1 MLDTFKK
8 IHFIGIGGISMSGLA
23 EIMFTQGYIVSGSD
37 MNSSPT
43 TTHLENLGIEIF
55 QGHFPSN
62 ITSDIDVVV
71 YTAAI
76 KEDNPELI
84 MARTLIKNI
93 LVRSEFLGWLMRT
106 YKYPICVSGTH
117 GKTTTT
123 SMLSEILINA
133 NKNPT
138 ITVGGILNSI
148 GGNIHIGGSKYFLTE
163 ACEYCNSF
171 LDFHPKV
178 GIILNIE
185 EDHMDFFRDLNDI
198 YNSFNQFVKLFP
210 PDGYL
215 VIPYDTINK
224 EILLKNVKDLNIET
238 FGFKNEANWYAT
250 DISYNE
256 TAGASFRVFHNNT
269 LKGTISLKAPG
280 NHNILNAL
288 SACAVSTFLG
298 VNFDITSNS
307 LGSFTG
313 ANQRFEIKGNIHGV
327 TIVDDYAHHPTEI
340 SATLNVANNYKHK
353 DLYVVFQPHTYSRT
367 KAFLYEF
374 AMSLSNAKNVIIT
387 DIYAAREKNTG
398 DIHSKD
404 IVRLMKDKGTNV
416 IYIDDFDEIANY
428 ILSNCSSGDL
438 VITMGAGNVNQI
450 ADILLGK

>member
-23 EIMFTQGYIVSGSD
+23 EIMYTRGYIVSGSD
-37 MNSSPT
+37 MNSST
-43 TTHLENLGIEIF
+43 TTAHLENLGIEIF

-62 ITSDIDVVV
+62 ITSDIDIVV

-76 KEDNPELI
+76 QEDNPELI
-84 MARTLIKNI
+84 AARSLVKNV
-93 LVRSEFLGWLMRT
+93 LVRSEFLGWFMKT
-106 YKYPICVSGTH
+106 YEFPICVSGTH

-133 NKNPT
+133 KKNPT

-148 GGNIHIGGSKYFLTE
+148 NGNIYIGGSKYFLTE

-171 LDFHPKV
+171 LDFYPKV
-178 GIILNIE
+178 GIILNVE
-185 EDHMDFFRDLNDI
+185 EDHMDFFKDLNDI

-215 VIPYDTINK
+215 VIPNDGINK
-224 EILLKNVKDLNIET
+224 QLLLKDVKNLNIET
-238 FGFKNEANWYAT
+238 VGLSEEANWYAA
-250 DISYNE
+250 DISYSE
-256 TAGASFRVFHNNT
+256 TAGAAFKVFHNSA
-269 LKGTISLKAPG
+269 LKGIISLKAPG
-280 NHNILNAL
+280 KHNVLNAL
-288 SACAVSTFLG
+288 SACATATFLG
-298 VNFDITSNS
+298 IDFDIVANS
-307 LGSFTG
+307 LGEFTG

-327 TIVDDYAHHPTEI
+327 TIIDDYAHHPTEI
-340 SATLNVANNYKHK
+340 SATLNVANNYNHK
-353 DLYVVFQPHTYSRT
+353 DLYVIFQPHTYSRT
-367 KAFLYEF
+367 KAFLNEF
-374 AMSLSNAKNVIIT
+374 ATSLSSAKNVIIT
-387 DIYAAREKNTG
+387 DIYAAREKNPG

-404 IVRLMKDKGTNV
+404 IVSIMKNNGANV

-428 ILSNCSSGDL
+428 ILSNCSSGDM